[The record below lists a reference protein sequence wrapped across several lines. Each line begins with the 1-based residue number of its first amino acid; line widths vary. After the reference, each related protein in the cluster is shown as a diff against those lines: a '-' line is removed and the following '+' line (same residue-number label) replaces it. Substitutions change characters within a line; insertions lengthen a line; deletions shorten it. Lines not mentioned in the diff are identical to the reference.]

1 MAASQ
6 PFGFSCKGGL
16 NTNISEIEML
26 KQPGIATELMNFE
39 VDPDGGYRRINGF
52 TDFGGDD
59 AARPNSTAAV
69 LGIKTYAD
77 GVIVCSGTNIYFSND
92 GATWLQI
99 NRASVAG
106 GGDNYTAFTGRSA
119 LARTAQGQSS
129 ISIFEGSKSIY
140 GEVVIC
146 DGANKPYYFYMTGA
160 GALNTRTFFA
170 AEITVSGTDAPA
182 VGTIHNN
189 FLVVSGV
196 AAKPNTVTNS
206 HLLEVDNFTG
216 AGANE
221 VVLSDK
227 VVGLKSFRGDCIIFC
242 QNSIHKFVNME
253 DKTNAAIVP
262 ITKNVGCL
270 DGNSIQEIGG
280 DLVFLS
286 PDGIRTLAGT
296 ARIGDVELT
305 SVSRN
310 IQRVVSDITRS
321 INTFTITSVV
331 LRSKSQYR
339 LYYNNSSNGPSVSKG
354 IIGTFT
360 GQGFEWSEC
369 QGIEAPAI
377 DNGFLHT
384 GVEQIVHGDGDG
396 YIYNHDT
403 GNAFIHAGS
412 AANVNARYQ
421 TPYLDFGDM
430 GTRKTL
436 QYAKL
441 SMTPDKFATGF
452 AQPKLQV
459 LFDFEDTNIQQP
471 PIYQLPIVRSA
482 AEFGLSLFNASYFGS
497 ADNPLIRQT
506 IQGSFYSSN
515 FKVSS
520 EDQLSPYTINGL
532 YLNYVPAG
540 RRQTMAGTSYTRQST
555 IADGNI
561 ISASLFNNEFNQ
573 ILNAFAYAST
583 GTTGHQHDGGAGEG
597 GNIAKIG
604 DQDFLNKIEVDSTNN
619 RIGLFVQVSSG
630 TVEQV
635 RIQDGAIVPVT
646 DSDVDLG
653 TSSVRFKDAFVDSVT
668 TTTITAAGTTN
679 IVTGVVTGDLTLT
692 GADYNIVF
700 DASASELKF
709 NDNAD
714 LLIGTGGDLRIY
726 HDGSNSRIKEQGTGN
741 LYITA
746 DNSMSFGSSNG
757 AQSLVVNGSQ
767 GLQALAGG
775 QSRMTVD
782 FGGVNIPDNVK
793 LNFGAD
799 DDLQIFHDGNDSRIT
814 DTGTGNLYI
823 IGSSTIKLLSNQTE
837 YASFGTAVELSYN
850 NSKKFETTNTGVA
863 ISGNASLSGA
873 ATAQAFNANA
883 SIDTPVLE
891 VTTLKA
897 RDGSAAGSIANS
909 TGVVTLGS
917 AVLTTADING
927 GTADNVVIGGST
939 AAAGTFT
946 TGTIATAD
954 INGGAID
961 GTIIGAAATAA
972 GSFTTLNSSSTI
984 TSTRTDN
991 GVGLHLISTDA
1002 GAASGPTIKFERDSA
1017 SPADDDITGIVNFT
1031 ANDDGDNNTTFVQ
1044 FLTKITDASNGSESG
1059 HFEIK
1064 TQQGGTF
1071 RPAITV
1077 DTIGGQAEVNINRF
1091 SADIDFRVEGSGQP
1105 ALLFAEAGTNRIGIK
1120 TATPAVELEVNGGA
1134 KFTTAEVTGLL
1145 SGSDITLTDASPKI
1159 TFIDSDGTN
1168 QTTEQVQAGGSF
1180 VTTVRNNTSH
1190 GAIDFK
1196 SNNGTNSLLR
1206 FRVATDGDFNFYKND
1221 GSTIGAKWDAPN
1233 GRLGIGTTSPATALS
1248 VAGKITT
1255 TEGIYLGGTAAANL
1269 LDEYE
1274 EGNFDSGF
1282 ILSDASSSG
1291 NNASFGTVQTQYI
1304 RIGRLVT
1311 CTVRLLN
1318 INTSGM
1324 TGGNSLHVIG
1334 LPFKLIT
1341 PHVVSFPVYS
1351 SQVDMGENTATG
1363 VFGLTVGNST
1373 RAQLRVQF
1381 EGGGTSTLTVDK
1393 LTSGSASLIFTIH
1406 YMTDI

>member
-99 NRASVAG
+99 NKASVAS

-170 AEITVSGTDAPA
+170 AEITVSSTDAPSI
-182 VGTIHNN
+182 GTIHNN

-242 QNSIHKFVNME
+242 QNSIHKFINME

-262 ITKNVGCL
+262 ITKNVGCV

-310 IQRVVSDITRS
+310 IQRVVSNITRS

-339 LYYNNSSNGPSVSKG
+339 LYYNNSSNGPAVSKG

-561 ISASLFNNEFNQ
+561 ITAALFNNEFNQ

-653 TSSVRFKDAFVDSVT
+653 TTSVRFKDAFVDSATVT
-668 TTTITAAGTTN
+668 GAVSAATVTSSGTTN

-714 LLIGTGGDLRIY
+714 LLIGTGNDLRIY
-726 HDGSNSRIKEQGTGN
+726 HDGSNTRIREQGTGI

-746 DNSMSFGSSNG
+746 DNQTSMGSSNG
-757 AQSLVVNGSQ
+757 AASFVVEGANGTTFS
-767 GLQALAGG
+767 AGG
-775 QSRMTVD
+775 TQKMFINSD
-782 FGGVNIPDNVK
+782 GVNFPDNAK
-793 LNFGAD
+793 LNIGNSA
-799 DDLQIFHDGNDSRIT
+799 DLQIYHDGSNSRIT
-814 DTGTGNLYI
+814 DAGTGNLYLT
-823 IGSSTIKLLSNQTE
+823 GSSNISLLSNATT
-837 YASFGTAVELSYN
+837 YGVFGTSVDLYYN
-850 NSKKFETTNTGVA
+850 NSKKFETTDTGVT
-863 ISGNASLSGA
+863 ISGSASVSGA
-873 ATAQAFNANA
+873 VGAQTFNAA
-883 SIDTPVLE
+883 SAIDTPTLE

-897 RDGSAAGSIANS
+897 RDGSAAGSIADS
-909 TGVVTLGS
+909 SGVVTLGS

-927 GTADNVVIGGST
+927 GSADNVVIGGST

-961 GTIIGAAATAA
+961 GTTIGAAATAA
-972 GSFTTLNSSSTI
+972 GSFTTLDSSSTI
-984 TSTRTDN
+984 TSTRADN
-991 GVGLHLISTDA
+991 GTGLHLISTDA
-1002 GAASGPTIKFERDSA
+1002 DAASGPIIKFERDSA
-1017 SPADDDITGIVNFT
+1017 SPADEDITGIVNFT

-1059 HFEIK
+1059 HLEIK

-1105 ALLFAEAGTNRIGIK
+1105 ALLFSDASTNRVGIK
-1120 TATPAVELEVNGGA
+1120 TATPSVDFEVNGIG
-1134 KFTTAEVTGLL
+1134 KFTTAQAATLVV
-1145 SGSDITLTDASPKI
+1145 SGK
-1159 TFIDSDGTN
+1159 
-1168 QTTEQVQAGGSF
+1168 TTA
-1180 VTTVRNNTSH
+1180 
-1190 GAIDFK
+1190 
-1196 SNNGTNSLLR
+1196 
-1206 FRVATDGDFNFYKND
+1206 
-1221 GSTIGAKWDAPN
+1221 
-1233 GRLGIGTTSPATALS
+1233 
-1248 VAGKITT
+1248 

-1269 LDEYE
+1269 LDDYE
-1274 EGNFDSGF
+1274 EGTFTPV
-1282 ILSDASSSG
+1282 ISDATSGGTAASADAIYGYYTKIGDTVNVIINFTNIATTGMTATNSLFIQSLPFASSATIRQAQTVYVSQIGGGLANTSTGIQVLLNPSSSVLEMK
-1291 NNASFGTVQTQYI
+1291 N
-1304 RIGRLVT
+1304 
-1311 CTVRLLN
+1311 
-1318 INTSGM
+1318 
-1324 TGGNSLHVIG
+1324 
-1334 LPFKLIT
+1334 
-1341 PHVVSFPVYS
+1341 
-1351 SQVDMGENTATG
+1351 
-1363 VFGLTVGNST
+1363 LT
-1373 RAQLRVQF
+1373 F
-1381 EGGGTSTLTVDK
+1381 GGGTAGLEVSAINTNGSGDLWFNLTYK
-1393 LTSGSASLIFTIH
+1393 A
-1406 YMTDI
+1406 

>member
-69 LGIKTYAD
+69 VGIKTYAD

-99 NRASVAG
+99 NRASVAS

-170 AEITVSGTDAPA
+170 VEITVSSTDAPSI
-182 VGTIHNN
+182 GTIHNN

-242 QNSIHKFVNME
+242 QNSIHKFINME
-253 DKTNAAIVP
+253 DKANAAIVP

-310 IQRVVSDITRS
+310 IQRVVSNITRS

-339 LYYNNSSNGPSVSKG
+339 LYYNNSSNGPAVSKG

-436 QYAKL
+436 QYAKI

-471 PIYQLPIVRSA
+471 PIYQLPVVRSA

-653 TSSVRFKDAFVDSVT
+653 TTSVRFKDAFVDSATVT
-668 TTTITAAGTTN
+668 GAVSAATVTSSGTTN

-709 NDNAD
+709 NDNAE
-714 LLIGTGGDLRIY
+714 LLIGTGPDLKIY
-726 HDGSNSRIKEQGTGN
+726 HDGSNTHIREQGTGG
-741 LYITA
+741 LFITA
-746 DNSMSFGSSNG
+746 DSFASFGSSNG
-757 AQSLVVNGSQ
+757 AQSLVVEGADGTTFSAGGSQ
-767 GLQALAGG
+767 KM
-775 QSRMTVD
+775 SINSD
-782 FGGVNIPDNVK
+782 GVNFPDDVK
-793 LNFGAD
+793 LNIGNSA
-799 DDLQIFHDGNDSRIT
+799 DLQIFHDGSDSRIT
-814 DTGTGNLYI
+814 DAGTGNLYI
-823 IGSSTIKLLSNQTE
+823 TGSSNISLLSNATT
-837 YASFGTAVELSYN
+837 YGVFGTSVDLYYN
-850 NSKKFETTNTGVA
+850 NSKKFETTNTGVT
-863 ISGNASLSGA
+863 ISGSASVTGA
-873 ATAQAFNANA
+873 
-883 SIDTPVLE
+883 IDTPTLE

-897 RDGSAAGSIANS
+897 RDGSAAGSIADS
-909 TGVVTLGS
+909 SGVVTLGS

-927 GTADNVVIGGST
+927 GSADNVVIGGST

-972 GSFTTLNSSSTI
+972 GSFTTAQAVTL
-984 TSTRTDN
+984 
-991 GVGLHLISTDA
+991 VV
-1002 GAASGPTIKFERDSA
+1002 SGK
-1017 SPADDDITGIVNFT
+1017 
-1031 ANDDGDNNTTFVQ
+1031 
-1044 FLTKITDASNGSESG
+1044 
-1059 HFEIK
+1059 
-1064 TQQGGTF
+1064 
-1071 RPAITV
+1071 
-1077 DTIGGQAEVNINRF
+1077 
-1091 SADIDFRVEGSGQP
+1091 
-1105 ALLFAEAGTNRIGIK
+1105 
-1120 TATPAVELEVNGGA
+1120 
-1134 KFTTAEVTGLL
+1134 TTA
-1145 SGSDITLTDASPKI
+1145 
-1159 TFIDSDGTN
+1159 
-1168 QTTEQVQAGGSF
+1168 
-1180 VTTVRNNTSH
+1180 
-1190 GAIDFK
+1190 
-1196 SNNGTNSLLR
+1196 
-1206 FRVATDGDFNFYKND
+1206 
-1221 GSTIGAKWDAPN
+1221 
-1233 GRLGIGTTSPATALS
+1233 
-1248 VAGKITT
+1248 

-1269 LDEYE
+1269 LDDYE
-1274 EGNFDSGF
+1274 EGTFTPV
-1282 ILSDASSSG
+1282 LSDASSSG
-1291 NNASFGTVQTQYI
+1291 TAASADAIHGYYTKIGDTVNVIINFTNIVTTGMTATNSLFIQSLPFASSATIRQAQTVYVSQVGVGLAQSSTGI
-1304 RIGRLVT
+1304 QV
-1311 CTVRLLN
+1311 LLN
-1318 INTSGM
+1318 
-1324 TGGNSLHVIG
+1324 
-1334 LPFKLIT
+1334 P
-1341 PHVVSFPVYS
+1341 S
-1351 SQVDMGENTATG
+1351 SSVLEMKN
-1363 VFGLTVGNST
+1363 LTY
-1373 RAQLRVQF
+1373 
-1381 EGGGTSTLTVDK
+1381 GGGTAGLEVSAINTNGAGDLWFNLTYK
-1393 LTSGSASLIFTIH
+1393 T
-1406 YMTDI
+1406 

>member
-99 NRASVAG
+99 NKASVAS

-170 AEITVSGTDAPA
+170 AEITVSSTDAPSI
-182 VGTIHNN
+182 GTIHNN

-242 QNSIHKFVNME
+242 QNSIHKFINME

-262 ITKNVGCL
+262 ITKNVGCV

-310 IQRVVSDITRS
+310 IQRVVSNITRS

-339 LYYNNSSNGPSVSKG
+339 LYYNNSSNGPAVSKG

-540 RRQTMAGTSYTRQST
+540 RR
-555 IADGNI
+555 
-561 ISASLFNNEFNQ
+561 
-573 ILNAFAYAST
+573 
-583 GTTGHQHDGGAGEG
+583 
-597 GNIAKIG
+597 
-604 DQDFLNKIEVDSTNN
+604 
-619 RIGLFVQVSSG
+619 
-630 TVEQV
+630 
-635 RIQDGAIVPVT
+635 
-646 DSDVDLG
+646 
-653 TSSVRFKDAFVDSVT
+653 
-668 TTTITAAGTTN
+668 
-679 IVTGVVTGDLTLT
+679 
-692 GADYNIVF
+692 
-700 DASASELKF
+700 
-709 NDNAD
+709 
-714 LLIGTGGDLRIY
+714 
-726 HDGSNSRIKEQGTGN
+726 
-741 LYITA
+741 
-746 DNSMSFGSSNG
+746 
-757 AQSLVVNGSQ
+757 
-767 GLQALAGG
+767 
-775 QSRMTVD
+775 
-782 FGGVNIPDNVK
+782 
-793 LNFGAD
+793 
-799 DDLQIFHDGNDSRIT
+799 
-814 DTGTGNLYI
+814 
-823 IGSSTIKLLSNQTE
+823 
-837 YASFGTAVELSYN
+837 
-850 NSKKFETTNTGVA
+850 
-863 ISGNASLSGA
+863 
-873 ATAQAFNANA
+873 
-883 SIDTPVLE
+883 
-891 VTTLKA
+891 
-897 RDGSAAGSIANS
+897 
-909 TGVVTLGS
+909 
-917 AVLTTADING
+917 
-927 GTADNVVIGGST
+927 
-939 AAAGTFT
+939 
-946 TGTIATAD
+946 
-954 INGGAID
+954 
-961 GTIIGAAATAA
+961 
-972 GSFTTLNSSSTI
+972 
-984 TSTRTDN
+984 
-991 GVGLHLISTDA
+991 
-1002 GAASGPTIKFERDSA
+1002 
-1017 SPADDDITGIVNFT
+1017 
-1031 ANDDGDNNTTFVQ
+1031 
-1044 FLTKITDASNGSESG
+1044 
-1059 HFEIK
+1059 
-1064 TQQGGTF
+1064 
-1071 RPAITV
+1071 
-1077 DTIGGQAEVNINRF
+1077 
-1091 SADIDFRVEGSGQP
+1091 
-1105 ALLFAEAGTNRIGIK
+1105 
-1120 TATPAVELEVNGGA
+1120 
-1134 KFTTAEVTGLL
+1134 
-1145 SGSDITLTDASPKI
+1145 
-1159 TFIDSDGTN
+1159 
-1168 QTTEQVQAGGSF
+1168 
-1180 VTTVRNNTSH
+1180 
-1190 GAIDFK
+1190 
-1196 SNNGTNSLLR
+1196 
-1206 FRVATDGDFNFYKND
+1206 
-1221 GSTIGAKWDAPN
+1221 
-1233 GRLGIGTTSPATALS
+1233 
-1248 VAGKITT
+1248 
-1255 TEGIYLGGTAAANL
+1255 
-1269 LDEYE
+1269 
-1274 EGNFDSGF
+1274 
-1282 ILSDASSSG
+1282 
-1291 NNASFGTVQTQYI
+1291 
-1304 RIGRLVT
+1304 
-1311 CTVRLLN
+1311 
-1318 INTSGM
+1318 
-1324 TGGNSLHVIG
+1324 
-1334 LPFKLIT
+1334 
-1341 PHVVSFPVYS
+1341 
-1351 SQVDMGENTATG
+1351 
-1363 VFGLTVGNST
+1363 
-1373 RAQLRVQF
+1373 
-1381 EGGGTSTLTVDK
+1381 
-1393 LTSGSASLIFTIH
+1393 
-1406 YMTDI
+1406 